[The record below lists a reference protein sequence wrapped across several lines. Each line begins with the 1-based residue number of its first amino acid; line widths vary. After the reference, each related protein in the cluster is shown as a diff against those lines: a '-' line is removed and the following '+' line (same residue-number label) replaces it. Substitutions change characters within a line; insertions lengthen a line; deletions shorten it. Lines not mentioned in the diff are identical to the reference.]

1 MKAIDTIIF
10 DYDGTLAD
18 TAPLIVYVTK
28 ETLKRFGIFNVS
40 EDLVRSNIG
49 LPLIDCLR
57 IDGNLNSSQAEEAMV
72 LYRNI
77 FAGSLD
83 STVYFPGVPETLA
96 FLHSK
101 GIRMGIA
108 TSRSTGSLYAMLDSK
123 DLRHYFT
130 AIVTVDDGL
139 AAKPAPDMA
148 LEVLKRLGSD
158 ATSALMV
165 GDTSFD
171 LKMGR
176 CAGCFTCGVTYGNHP
191 RARLLEAQADYLIDS
206 FNELELIV

>member
-1 MKAIDTIIF
+1 MKFDTIIF

-18 TAPLIVYVTK
+18 TAPLIVHVTK
-28 ETLKRFGIFNVS
+28 ETLRHFGVNNVS
-40 EDLVRSNIG
+40 EELVRSNIG
-49 LPLIDCLR
+49 LPLVDCLR
-57 IDGNLNSSQAEEAMV
+57 LDGKLSSEQAEEAV
-72 LYRNI
+72 VVYRRI
-77 FAGSLD
+77 FAEALD
-83 STVYFPGVPETLA
+83 NTVYFPGVAATLA

-108 TSRSTGSLYAMLDSK
+108 TSRSTGSLHAMLDSHN
-123 DLRHYFT
+123 LRQYFT